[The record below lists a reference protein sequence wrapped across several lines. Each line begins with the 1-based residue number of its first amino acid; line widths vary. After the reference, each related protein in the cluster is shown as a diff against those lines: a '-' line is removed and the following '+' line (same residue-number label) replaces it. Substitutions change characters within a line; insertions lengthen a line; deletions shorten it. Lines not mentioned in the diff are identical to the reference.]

1 MGDLALGSSAVGYR
15 YRAPASAAKQPGSP
29 SQTARSLPPSC
40 CARVG
45 ASSANVAGKRD
56 QAQDRVEQRRLASS
70 IQSDDGDES
79 ALVNVERDVFQRLRP
94 PYMAL
99 RFSISKTANAV
110 VFALQIAG
118 GFLHAFGGPGAGG
131 LKSPRTA
138 PAQQPSPSIAPG
150 RAPLGPKARACGQ
163 GRAPA
168 LEGVCRPRRT
178 GILRLRERDRN

>member
-15 YRAPASAAKQPGSP
+15 YRAPASPRSGRARPPRRRDHRRRPVAQGSG
-29 SQTARSLPPSC
+29 PPRRMSP
-40 CARVG
+40 A
-45 ASSANVAGKRD
+45 RD
-56 QAQDRVEQRRLASS
+56 QARDRVEQRRLASS
-70 IQSDDGDES
+70 VQSDDGDES

-138 PAQQPSPSIAPG
+138 PAREPSPSIAPS